1 MDVEDLKTFV
11 EVADAGGVSPAARRL
26 GLAKSIVS
34 RRLSRLE
41 DELGVQLL
49 ARTTRGAA
57 LTEAGTTFRDHAAR
71 MFAEFEAVREEIL
84 PAGELRGR
92 LRLAAP
98 SSFGPEYFAPKLAR
112 LAKRHPLLSV
122 HTLFSDRYVD
132 LVSEGFDCGIRVG
145 YLPDS
150 NLVARRI
157 GTFTVHLFANP
168 DYVREHGAPQAPN
181 EIADHPAV
189 MIASE
194 SWKFSQGKKVVEV
207 HPHGRFKADSAVA
220 IAEATAEGVGI
231 AALPDVIAAR
241 YVETGRLEAIMTD
254 WNLPSVGIFVVRPL
268 GQHLARKV
276 RVLTDLLLE
285 QFSGADRNSA
295 ALPT

>member
-1 MDVEDLKTFV
+1 MEVEDLRTFV

-26 GLAKSIVS
+26 NLAKSIVS

-57 LTEAGTTFRDHAAR
+57 LTEAGVTFRDHAAR
-71 MFAEFEAVREEIL
+71 MFAELEAAREEIL

-98 SSFGPEYFAPKLAR
+98 SSFGPEYFAPALAQ

-122 HTLFSDRYVD
+122 NVHFSDRYVD
-132 LVSEGFDCGIRVG
+132 LVGEGYDCGIRVG

-157 GTFTVHLFANP
+157 GTFAVSLFASP
-168 DYVREHGAPQAPN
+168 DYISEHGVPASPD

-194 SWKFSQGKKVVEV
+194 KWKFSRGGKTVEV

-220 IAEATAEGVGI
+220 IGEATAEGVGI

-241 YVETGRLEAIMTD
+241 FVEAGRLRAIMAD
-254 WNLPSVGIFVVRPL
+254 WSLPSVGIFVVRPP

-276 RVLTDLLLE
+276 RVLTELLLQ
-285 QFSGADRNSA
+285 QFGGG
-295 ALPT
+295 

>member
-1 MDVEDLKTFV
+1 MEVEDLRTFV

-57 LTEAGTTFRDHAAR
+57 LTEAGVTFRDHAAR
-71 MFAEFEAVREEIL
+71 MFAELEAAREEIL

-98 SSFGPEYFAPKLAR
+98 SSFGPEYFAPALAQ

-122 HTLFSDRYVD
+122 NVHFSDRYVD
-132 LVSEGFDCGIRVG
+132 LVGEGYDCGIRVG

-157 GTFTVHLFANP
+157 GTFTVGLFASS
-168 DYVREHGAPQAPN
+168 DYISEHGVPASPD

-194 SWKFSQGKKVVEV
+194 KWKFSRDGKTVEV

-220 IAEATAEGVGI
+220 IGEATAEGAGI
-231 AALPDVIAAR
+231 AALPDVIASR
-241 YVETGRLEAIMTD
+241 FVEAGRLQAIMGD
-254 WNLPSVGIFVVRPL
+254 WSLPSVGIFVVRPP

-276 RVLTDLLLE
+276 RVLTEVLLE
-285 QFSGADRNSA
+285 QFDGG
-295 ALPT
+295 

>member
-11 EVADAGGVSPAARRL
+11 DVADAGGVSAAARRL

-49 ARTTRGAA
+49 SRTTRGAA
-57 LTEAGTTFRDHAAR
+57 LTEAGLTFRDHAAR
-71 MFAEFEAVREEIL
+71 MFMDFEAARDEIL

-92 LRLAAP
+92 LRLAVP
-98 SSFGPEYFAPKLAR
+98 SSFGPQYFAPVLAR
-112 LAKRHPLLSV
+112 LAKQHPLLSL
-122 HTLFSDRYVD
+122 HTRFSDRYVD

-150 NLVARRI
+150 NLLARRI
-157 GTFTVHLFANP
+157 GTFSVRLFASP
-168 DYVREHGAPQAPN
+168 DYVREHGTPEVPG
-181 EIADHPAV
+181 EVADHPAV

-194 SWKFSQGKKVVEV
+194 SWKFSRDKKVVEI

-220 IAEATAEGVGI
+220 IAEATAEGLGL
-231 AALPDVIAAR
+231 AALPEVIAAE
-241 YVETGRLEAIMTD
+241 YVEAGRLTAIMTD
-254 WNLPSVGIFVVRPL
+254 WNLPAVGIFVVRPAS
-268 GQHLARKV
+268 QHTPRKI
-276 RVLTDLLLE
+276 RVLIDMLAETFL
-285 QFSGADRNSA
+285 SDRA
-295 ALPT
+295 

>member
-1 MDVEDLKTFV
+1 MEVEDLRTFV

-26 GLAKSIVS
+26 NLAKSIVS

-57 LTEAGTTFRDHAAR
+57 LTEAGVTFRDHAAR
-71 MFAEFEAVREEIL
+71 MFAELEAAREEIL

-98 SSFGPEYFAPKLAR
+98 SSFGPEYFAPALAQ

-122 HTLFSDRYVD
+122 NVHFSDRYVD
-132 LVSEGFDCGIRVG
+132 LVGEGYDCGIRVG

-157 GTFTVHLFANP
+157 GTFGVSLFASP
-168 DYVREHGAPQAPN
+168 DYISEHGVPAGPA

-194 SWKFSQGKKVVEV
+194 RWKFSRGGKTVEV

-220 IAEATAEGVGI
+220 IGEATAEGVGI

-241 YVETGRLEAIMTD
+241 FVEAGRLRAIMED
-254 WNLPSVGIFVVRPL
+254 WSLPSVGIFVVRPP

-276 RVLTDLLLE
+276 RVLTELLLQ
-285 QFSGADRNSA
+285 QFGGG
-295 ALPT
+295 